1 MNVVE
6 PNPYRA
12 YPGVE
17 QVPDRL
23 GGKPVLKGTR
33 VPADLVADCLD
44 AGEAPQEIAYNYTLK
59 LQDVLNFKAYR
70 DAHHLATRP

>member
-1 MNVVE
+1 VE
-6 PNPYRA
+6 VNPYSD

-33 VPADLVADCLD
+33 VPAELVSECLD
-44 AGEAPQEIAYNYTLK
+44 TGEAPEEIAYNYTLK
-59 LQDVLNFKAYR
+59 LE
-70 DAHHLATRP
+70 DAEV